1 MVVHCCSALRQR
13 ISRLERPAGVVV
25 GCGTGDEVVYM
36 RHALHSDRIVGV
48 DIDAGF
54 SKTARDERCVV
65 GGDAKRL
72 PLESEGFDFAA
83 AFHSLE
89 HAGDPRLT
97 LGEIFRVLR
106 PGAWL
111 YVGVPNKSR
120 LVGYLGSF
128 DATPWQKIAWNLTD
142 WKSRLLG
149 RFDNE
154 LGAHAGFERVE
165 LIRLLEERFTNI
177 QLLTEEFVRF
187 KYAGRLPNPVLDLLL
202 APRVLEYAV
211 PAHYAL
217 GQKLR

>member
-1 MVVHCCSALRQR
+1 MVW
-13 ISRLERPAGVVV
+13 
-25 GCGTGDEVVYM
+25 M
-36 RHALHSDRIVGV
+36 RHALASDRIIGV

-54 SKTARDERCVV
+54 SQAARDERCVV
-65 GGDAKRL
+65 RGDARRL
-72 PLESEGFDFAA
+72 PLESEAFDFAA

-97 LGEIFRVLR
+97 LGEISRVLR

-128 DATPWQKIAWNLTD
+128 DATAWQKIAWNLTD
-142 WKSRLLG
+142 WKARLLG

-154 LGAHAGFERVE
+154 SGAHAGFKRLE
-165 LIRLLEERFTNI
+165 LIRLLEGRFANI
-177 QLLTEEFVRF
+177 ELLTEEFVRF
-187 KYAGRLPNPVLDLLL
+187 KYAGRVPGPALDLLL
-202 APRVLEYAV
+202 APSVLEYAV

-217 GQKLR
+217 CQKPL